1 MMKNL
6 LLANGVWTL
15 ELTEQGHHVGLR
27 SPSVHLHAASAGPVL
42 CEFSYGEPR
51 KRVPVTTAQVVRVTP
66 SQAEFETVIDL
77 GRPVKL
83 RFAYGLSRPDDHGT
97 AVKCTIVILPERPL
111 DTDVHLRW
119 FWDVRLSAARTSLF
133 APLFDG
139 RGLRTTRIRHQE
151 YHYVC
156 AGGGG
161 GGEKLSIP
169 LVVEGT
175 AESPVRVARFAD
187 PFFSTGIR
195 LPSDGNP
202 GEFECTYLSAAGP
215 RQFPERVFGH
225 YLHDGD
231 EEVALEGF
239 FRQAIPGCPPGS
251 DWLHDIAMVHYDYLS
266 EKGQG
271 WFRDIDRLV
280 ELVDLKDRGRV
291 VLTLHGWYDLLGRY
305 CFDEN
310 KQRLDREW
318 TVMPQGDRS
327 EMTLGEIHRRIAYGK
342 ERGFRVFLYYADGMA
357 IDSGA
362 PDYTED
368 VVFRESDGSPR
379 KHHWAGPD
387 TITQTYIM
395 NPIHPRVQKFFRGY
409 TRALLDE
416 FGEEIDGLTWD
427 ETFTTHVGDLS
438 PGAGYA
444 DREFMLLCHELRSL
458 IKGHNPHIAFMAS
471 DCTGLQ
477 LPQEDGSIWTA
488 RPAQNALV
496 FDGTYQDSQCYPTAW
511 QYGLF
516 PNYRNVLW
524 SCNWQ
529 PTKNFE
535 WTVLGVKAFGAPVA
549 ISNGWGESKGI
560 SRYSEQE
567 TAKILQLFQIKREQ
581 RGRVRWIE
589 YRDL

>member
-1 MMKNL
+1 MRNL
-6 LLANGVWTL
+6 LLTNGIWTL
-15 ELTEQGHHVGLR
+15 ELTEQGHYVGLK
-27 SPSVHLHAASAGPVL
+27 SPSVLLHAALTGPTL
-42 CEFSYGEPR
+42 CEFSYGAPR
-51 KRVPVTTAQVVRVTP
+51 KRVSVTSARLVRRTP
-66 SQAEFETVIDL
+66 SRAEFETVLDIDC
-77 GRPVKL
+77 PVTL
-83 RFAYGLSRPDDHGT
+83 RFVYGLSQPDEHGT
-97 AVKCTIVILPERPL
+97 AVQCTIVILPERPL
-111 DTDVHLRW
+111 QTDVHLRW
-119 FWDVRLSAARTSLF
+119 FWDVRFSAARTSLF

-139 RGLRTTRIRHQE
+139 RGLRTSRIKHQE

-161 GGEKLSIP
+161 GGERLSIP
-169 LVVEGT
+169 LVDER
-175 AESPVRVARFAD
+175 AIESPLRVARFAD

-195 LPSDGNP
+195 LPSDENP
-202 GEFECTYLSAAGP
+202 GEFECSYPGAVGP

-225 YLHDGD
+225 YLYDGD
-231 EEVALEGF
+231 EEVALDGF
-239 FRQAIPGCPPGS
+239 FRFAIPGCPPGPA
-251 DWLHDIAMVHYDYLS
+251 WLHDIAMVHYDYLS
-266 EKGQG
+266 EKGKG

-280 ELVDLKDRGRV
+280 ELVAPEDRGRV
-291 VLTLHGWYDLLGRY
+291 ALTLHGWYDLLGRY
-305 CFDEN
+305 CFDE
-310 KQRLDREW
+310 KTQKLDSQW
-318 TVMPQGDRS
+318 TVMPRGDRG
-327 EMTLGEIHRRIAYGK
+327 EMTLKEIHRRIAYGR

-362 PDYTED
+362 PNYAED
-368 VVFRESDGSPR
+368 IVFREPDRSLR

-387 TITQTYIM
+387 TLTQTYIM
-395 NPIHPRVQKFFRGY
+395 NPIHPRVQEFFRGY
-409 TRALLDE
+409 TRALLNE

-427 ETFTTHVGDLS
+427 ETFTTRVGDLS
-438 PGAGYA
+438 PGEGYA
-444 DREFMLLCHELRSL
+444 DREFMLLSHELRS
-458 IKGHNPHIAFMAS
+458 IVKRQYPDMAFMAS
-471 DCTGLQ
+471 DCTGLT
-477 LPQEDGSIWTA
+477 LPQEDGSIWSA

-529 PTKNFE
+529 PTRNFE

-567 TAKILQLFQIKREQ
+567 TAKVLQLFQFRKEQ

-589 YRDL
+589 YCDL